1 MVATQAFMAQLEEM
15 GYEPELLNGGAAL
28 AGDVLVFEYQVE
40 AGPLAGERVK
50 LALRPPPDFPMTP
63 PGGPLVSPRVLPIN
77 PNQGSGHPRGAVHVA
92 ETGGL
97 SDPGGDWEYWSR
109 PFPTPPGWASTKR
122 DVRAYMGHVRTLF
135 ATLPH
140 DL

>member
-1 MVATQAFMAQLEEM
+1 MVGTQAFMAQLEAM

-28 AGDVLVFEYQVE
+28 SGDVLVFEYEVE
-40 AGPLAGERVK
+40 AGPLAGERVR
-50 LALRPPPDFPMTP
+50 LGLRPPTDFPMTP
-63 PGGPLVSPRVLPIN
+63 PGGPLVSPRILPIN

-97 SDPGGDWEYWSR
+97 HDPGGDWEYWSR

-122 DVRAYMGHVRTLF
+122 DVRAYLGHVRTLF

>member
-1 MVATQAFMAQLEEM
+1 MVGIQAFRAQLEEM

-28 AGDVLVFEYQVE
+28 SGDVLVFEYEVE
-40 AGPLAGERVK
+40 AGPLAGERVR
-50 LALRPPPDFPMTP
+50 LGLRPPPDFPMTP
-63 PGGPLVSPRVLPIN
+63 PGGPLVSPRILPIN
-77 PNQGSGHPRGAVHVA
+77 LNQGSGHPRGAVHLA

-97 SDPGGDWEYWSR
+97 RDPEGNWEYWSR

-122 DVRAYMGHVRTLF
+122 DVRAYLGHVRTLF